1 MSQKENNSKVVEERV
16 VQMTFDNAQFERNTK
31 QTMSTLDKLKAKL
44 NFTDSAK
51 SLDTFNQASKK
62 FNLDGVSAAVQD
74 CTQKLDFWYIS
85 GKRAIENLTDI
96 AMNAGMKITKALT
109 VEPVFTG
116 FSEYETKINAVQTI
130 MANVSSKGKSI
141 EEVNDVLDELNLY
154 ADKTIYNFAQ
164 MTKNIGTFT
173 SAGVDLQVSADAI
186 QGISNLAA
194 STGSNVQQAN
204 TAMYQLSQALA
215 AGALKLQDWN
225 SVVNAGMGGELFQEG
240 LKQTAREFGIDV
252 DSMIEKTGSFR
263 ESLKEGWIT
272 TDVLTTTLNKFTV
285 KGAEEYAQRMLE
297 SGQYT
302 MEQAEALKEQ
312 AAMMEGAA
320 TEVKT
325 FTQLWDTLKESAQ
338 SGWTET
344 WQTIIG
350 DFEEAKDFLTNL
362 NDRFSSV
369 INVFS
374 EARNSLLKG
383 ALSNQGSWDQFYE
396 RLETAGV
403 SVEDFQN
410 RVAELVKADG
420 VNYEELIEQYGSI
433 EEVFRSGEISSEY
446 FRLALRGMSK
456 ESEALIDT
464 TGRAADRLGYFQQ
477 MVDEVWRGDW
487 DAGVARIEKL
497 TAANH
502 DYEAIQELVNKTVDG
517 HRLALTELGAAQMR
531 ATGYTEEEIEA
542 IRQLAQEAEEGGGE
556 LSDLI
561 DMLTVPDGR
570 TLIIE
575 TVYNTLD
582 AIGNICRSVGEAFST
597 AFDPLTSADL
607 FGVIYW
613 INQLSA
619 KLLAFTEENMEPLT
633 RTLSGVFSILSA
645 IKYIMSSGIRLA
657 LNIVSALLGNLNF
670 TLLDATAT
678 IGDYLVALSNWIKE
692 HDIVNTVMEKIGP
705 TLVIV
710 GDKIRALMDLLRDSE
725 GLPQKL
731 LSGLT
736 SGVGFAVGAIWE
748 LINQVLSGAGGFI
761 ISYFS
766 KMDMSS
772 ISAVFDKLFKTIK
785 DKLKSLFTDGISF
798 ASSATAFMKNFIANL
813 GDAVKNLGPKVIE
826 KIKEVYENVKTWI
839 KDNFDPGQLI
849 GMAFIFSIFRILDRM
864 SSLAEAF
871 SSPFEALGGLFESL
885 TKVIENFGAVLVGVK
900 IKLIASSIT
909 SLALSLALLGGI
921 IWLLGTQLS
930 GAEIIKANAAIW
942 SLGLLIAGLMA
953 LTIVLSNTANAAGGV
968 NWALILSLAHGLL
981 VMSASLFLLSKIKTN
996 ELGTAIVGMSA
1007 IVISL
1012 IVLMKQMK
1020 IAMTLGDAKSIFAL
1034 SVFLQSFAGA
1044 LLLLVGVVK
1053 LTTMMSMN
1061 EIGRGLTFMLGCE
1074 VLITGFIGITRLVG
1088 RGSIKH
1094 AGKAML
1100 EITASMLL
1108 IIGIVKLAAGLGIK
1122 ETGKAVVVLGE
1133 IMGLIALVLLV
1144 TKIGGEAKSGFALMK
1159 VVGAIAVMALVIR
1172 LLGNIGER
1180 ETHKAL
1186 NIIKRISNIFMKLI
1200 AASLFGGEH
1209 AGKFGIMML
1218 SLSGSI
1224 LILTG
1229 AIWAL
1234 GNIKMSHIIKGELA
1248 VTALIFLLRMI
1259 IQSTKDA
1266 TDVSKTVLMIGMAM
1280 LAIAG
1285 AVIALSFINV
1295 KKLAPAVAAMML
1307 LMGGFAYILK
1317 MAKDLNETSLKKVFK
1332 VMTMV
1337 GLIAGMA
1344 LGLAYMLTA
1353 IHDGKFADKA
1363 IGLGALIAA
1372 LGYTAAMMA
1381 RYATKF
1387 AKMATTKMALIGVI
1401 EVMAIMLAVMAVA
1414 AVILYMAGDTNTDLT
1429 TVAGIILL
1437 FGALTGAAIAI
1448 TRISGTVTKEQ
1459 MKSIVGILAS
1469 LSVVMLIL
1477 SGVLRIISAV
1487 NPEGIIMKVTAMSI
1501 LLGAMTLCGIAIN
1514 RLSEAVTKEEMQSIV
1529 GILGSLSVVM
1539 LILSAVMNIING
1551 VESDGV
1557 ITKVTAMSILL
1568 GVMTVCAI
1576 AIQKFAKDGPEWDD
1590 WGRAILSIAA
1600 LAIIAHIIVELVVK
1614 PMDDLNTSGLITKFA
1629 ALSLLLGVMTIC
1641 AIAIQKFGKDGPEWS
1656 DWGRTLLS
1664 IAGLAVVAHMIV
1676 ELVMKPLDG
1685 LNATGMIAKITALS
1699 ELMGVLTLCSIAI
1712 VKFGSGGS
1720 FAKMLPALL
1729 NLVIVGAVAAG
1740 IVRFIMEPLSKIE
1753 LTGLVTKMRSLEE
1766 FLGVMTIVSGVMG
1779 AFGLLGPEVLLGAVL
1794 LLAIGAA
1801 IEVLIL
1807 LFAKMLGPQLPA
1819 LGANIGAFGMGI
1831 LPFVTAMNSIN
1842 ETAVSGC
1849 EAVSKMFLTLFA
1861 ASMMDAF
1868 TQILTLGSG
1877 GMFDTMEN
1885 TLVSL
1890 GKAVVALNDI
1900 IAGKIDPEAVNS
1912 AALIGMMLAALYD
1925 NIPREGG
1932 LLSFDWLLGAKDIK
1946 DFGDDLAS
1954 FAVGITTFAS
1964 KCEGAK
1970 GLHKASIQ
1978 AVCDA
1983 ILIVIDMAK
1992 QIPNDGGLWGA
2003 IAGNNDIKKFGDKI
2017 VDFADS
2023 VIDFND
2029 KIKDQNI
2036 KSENFQSMV
2045 DAVTLIIK
2053 MAQIIPNN
2061 GGLLGQVFGNNDIDE
2076 WSSKLPDF
2084 ATNVKNFAEN
2094 ASEITM
2100 KPDDLAPIIE
2110 CVSGIIAMSKTIDND
2125 GGVLGWL
2132 LGENDLKSFGEQL
2145 KDFGGS
2151 LVAFNNTITADGV
2164 KLDTSAFKKAVSCT
2178 ESMTAVMDA
2187 MPETTLIDAIIG
2199 TEEIK
2204 IKSFKKIAP
2213 MLAEVV
2219 NEFAKTLSTATITE
2233 ADANKSSYLASV
2245 TASLKTMSSSM
2256 PTEDEMN
2263 KVIDGGKVIVNNKS
2277 TMVSLGGALK
2287 EYSKSMQG
2295 LDTNQLNGSI
2305 TSLQMI
2311 ISALTSM
2318 SGVDFEK
2325 VDSFKESLGKVG
2337 SDVCQKFADAFEKSY
2352 EKIQE
2357 KVNGLVDTAEQVFKN
2372 RSYLW
2377 KVYGKRIPDGLKDAI
2392 SEGQDGVKTSLVNL
2406 IIYGGNAMQDE
2417 RKWFVEIG
2425 QNMMNGF
2432 TQGIY
2437 DKRGQAENAARTV
2450 ANAAANIMREALKIH
2465 SPSRVMQEIGEY
2477 TGMGFVNGLNAYVAT
2492 AEESGADMAE
2502 GVQDSINYII
2512 SQIYDAFENRD
2523 LTPTIT
2529 PVLDLTNVNSDLDA
2543 FRTAIG
2549 DTPIG
2554 ITSASTGNDD
2564 ISRDILDV
2572 LTQLNKKI
2580 DDMGGDTYNFG
2591 NIEYSDDSNIS
2602 NAVKQLVNAVSV
2614 ARRT

>member
-130 MANVSSKGKSI
+130 MANVSSKGKSL
-141 EEVNDVLDELNLY
+141 EEVNEVLDELNLY

-173 SAGVDLQVSADAI
+173 AAGVDLQVSADAI

-194 STGSNVQQAN
+194 STGSNAQQAS

-225 SVVNAGMGGELFQEG
+225 SVVNAGMGGEMFQEG
-240 LKQTAREFGIDV
+240 LKQTAKEFGIDV
-252 DSMIEKTGSFR
+252 DSMIEKAGSFR

-312 AAMMEGAA
+312 AAMMEDAA
-320 TEVKT
+320 TKVKT

-344 WQTIIG
+344 WQLLIG
-350 DFEEAKDFLTNL
+350 DFEEAKDFLSNL

-374 EARNSLLKG
+374 EARNNLLRG
-383 ALSNQGSWDQFYE
+383 ALSNQGSWDQFYT
-396 RLETAGV
+396 RLENAGV
-403 SVEDFQN
+403 ATDLFKDKVVEL
-410 RVAELVKADG
+410 AKADG
-420 VNYEELIEQYGSI
+420 VNFDELADKYETFDEIM
-433 EEVFRSGEISSEY
+433 RSGEVSSDY
-446 FRLALRGMSK
+446 LRKALKELSK
-456 ESEALIDT
+456 ESEELRDT
-464 TGRAADRLGYFQQ
+464 TGRSADRLGYFQQ

-531 ATGYTEEEIEA
+531 ATGYTEEEIKS
-542 IRQLAQEAEEGGGE
+542 IQRLAKEAEEGGGE

-561 DMLTVPDGR
+561 DMMSLPDGR

-582 AIGNICRSVGEAFST
+582 AIGNICHSVGEAFKT

-633 RTLSGVFSILSA
+633 RTLSGVFAMLSA
-645 IKYIMSSGIRLA
+645 VKYIMSSGIRLA
-657 LNIVSALLGNLNF
+657 LNIISALLGNLNF
-670 TLLDATAT
+670 TLMDATAT
-678 IGDYLVALSNWIKE
+678 IGDYLVILADWIKE

-736 SGVGFAVGAIWE
+736 TGVGFTVGAIWE

-761 ISYFS
+761 IDYFS
-766 KMDMSS
+766 KMDMSG

-826 KIKEVYENVKTWI
+826 KIKEVYENIKTWI
-839 KDNFDPGQLI
+839 KDNFDPGQI
-849 GMAFIFSIFRILDRM
+849 MGAAFILSVFRILDRI

-885 TKVIENFGAVLVGVK
+885 TGVIEDLGDVLVGVK
-900 IKLIASSIT
+900 IKLIASSVT
-909 SLALSLALLGGI
+909 SLAISLALLGGV

-930 GAEIIKANAAIW
+930 GSEIIKANAAIW
-942 SLGLLIAGLMA
+942 SLGLLIGGLMA
-953 LTIVLSNTANAAGGV
+953 LSIVLSNVANVAGGV
-968 NWALILSLAHGLL
+968 NWALILSIAHGLL

-1007 IVISL
+1007 IVIAL

-1020 IAMTLGDAKSIFAL
+1020 IAMTLGDAKSILAL

-1044 LLLLVGVVK
+1044 MMLLVGVVK

-1122 ETGKAVVVLGE
+1122 ETAKAVVVLGE
-1133 IMGLIALVLLV
+1133 ILGLIALVLLV

-1159 VVGAIAVMALVIR
+1159 VVGAIAVMALVVR
-1172 LLGNIGER
+1172 LLGNIGDR

-1186 NIIKRISNIFMKLI
+1186 NIIERISNIFMKLI

-1224 LILTG
+1224 LLLTG

-1266 TDVSKTVLMIGMAM
+1266 TDVSKTVIMIGMAM
-1280 LAIAG
+1280 LAIAA
-1285 AVIALSFINV
+1285 AVIALSFIDI
-1295 KKLAPAVAAMML
+1295 KKLAPAVAAMIL

-1317 MAKDLNETSLKKVFK
+1317 MAKGLNESSLKKVFK

-1344 LGLAYMLTA
+1344 FGLAYMLTA

-1372 LGYTAAMMA
+1372 LGYAAAMMA
-1381 RYATKF
+1381 RHATKF
-1387 AKMATTKMALIGVI
+1387 AKMATTKMALLGVI
-1401 EVMAIMLAVMAVA
+1401 EVMAIMLAVMAIA

-1429 TVAGIILL
+1429 TVAGIVIL
-1437 FGALTGAAIAI
+1437 FAALTGAAVAI
-1448 TRISGTVTKEQ
+1448 TRFGNTVSIKEAT
-1459 MKSIVGILAS
+1459 GLA
-1469 LSVVMLIL
+1469 
-1477 SGVLRIISAV
+1477 
-1487 NPEGIIMKVTAMSI
+1487 I
-1501 LLGAMTLCGIAIN
+1501 LLGA
-1514 RLSEAVTKEEMQSIV
+1514 
-1529 GILGSLSVVM
+1529 LGAVM
-1539 LILSAVMNIING
+1539 LILSAVLRIIGAAN
-1551 VESDGV
+1551 VEGV
-1557 ITKVTAMSILL
+1557 IPKVGALSILMGAL
-1568 GVMTVCAI
+1568 TVCAI
-1576 AIQKFAKDGPEWDD
+1576 AITKLANTEFDPKNNGMLMRTLGTIIFLGVIAAGLSKYVMEPLSSVESGGLLTKIGGLVILLAAISACSLAITKMSKDAGNWED
-1590 WGRAILSIAA
+1590 WGKAVLSMVILSI
-1600 LAIIAHIIVELVVK
+1600 IAHVL
-1614 PMDDLNTSGLITKFA
+1614 
-1629 ALSLLLGVMTIC
+1629 
-1641 AIAIQKFGKDGPEWS
+1641 
-1656 DWGRTLLS
+1656 
-1664 IAGLAVVAHMIV
+1664 V
-1676 ELVMKPLDG
+1676 ELVMKPMSEIDVGG
-1685 LNATGMIAKITALS
+1685 LLTKITALS
-1699 ELMGVLTLCSIAI
+1699 ELMGVLTLCTIAI
-1712 VKFGSGGS
+1712 EKFGKGAS
-1720 FAKMLPALL
+1720 FGNMITALVGIALL
-1729 NLVIVGAVAAG
+1729 GVIAAG
-1740 IVRFIMEPLSKIE
+1740 IVHFIMIPMNEVDVS
-1753 LTGLVTKMRSLEE
+1753 GLVSKMRSLEE
-1766 FLGVMTIVSGVMG
+1766 FLGVLTICSGVLGGIGM
-1779 AFGLLGPEVLLGAVL
+1779 LGPNALWGAVL
-1794 LLAIGAA
+1794 LLAVGV
-1801 IEVLIL
+1801 VLEGLIW
-1807 LFAKMLGPQLPA
+1807 LFNQFIGPQLPA
-1819 LGANIGAFGMGI
+1819 LGANIAGFGMNI
-1831 LPFVTAMNSIN
+1831 LPFVAVMKSID
-1842 ETAVSGC
+1842 ETAINGC
-1849 EAVSKMFLTLFA
+1849 KAISDMLMTLFT
-1861 ASMMDAF
+1861 ASMLDIL
-1868 TQILTLGSG
+1868 TQILTFGQR
-1877 GMFDTMEN
+1877 GMFDSMEDVL
-1885 TLVSL
+1885 TGL
-1890 GKAVVALNDI
+1890 GHAVVALNDI

-1912 AALIGMMLAALYD
+1912 AALIGNMLAALYD
-1925 NIPREGG
+1925 TIPREGG
-1932 LLSFDWLLGAKDIK
+1932 LLNFDWLLGSKNIG
-1946 DFGDDLAS
+1946 DFGDDLAA
-1954 FAVGITTFAS
+1954 FAEGITAFAGKCTGVNGVDKS
-1964 KCEGAK
+1964 KVE
-1970 GLHKASIQ
+1970 Q
-1978 AVCDA
+1978 VCDA
-1983 ILIVIDMAK
+1983 AIVIIEMAK
-1992 QIPNDGGLWGA
+1992 QIPNGGGLWGA
-2003 IAGNNDIKKFGDKI
+2003 IAGNNDLDKFGEKMSAFAQSI
-2017 VDFADS
+2017 VDF
-2023 VIDFND
+2023 ND
-2029 KIKDQNI
+2029 TIKEQDI
-2036 KSENFQSMV
+2036 KAENFQSMV
-2045 DAVTLIIK
+2045 DAVKLVIDI
-2053 MAQIIPNN
+2053 AQVIPNN
-2061 GGLLGQVFGNNDIDE
+2061 GGLLGKVFGNNDIDE

-2084 ATNVKNFAEN
+2084 ATNVKDFATN
-2094 ASEITM
+2094 ASGITL
-2100 KPDDLAPIIE
+2100 KSEDIAPMLECVGMIIE
-2110 CVSGIIAMSKTIDND
+2110 MSKNIDND

-2151 LVAFNNTITADGV
+2151 LVAFNDTITAEGV
-2164 KLDTSAFKKAVSCT
+2164 NLDTGAFKKAVSCT

-2187 MPETTLIDAIIG
+2187 MPETTLIDALIG
-2199 TEEIK
+2199 TDEIK

-2213 MLAEVV
+2213 LLAEVV
-2219 NEFAKTLSTATITE
+2219 NEFATALSEGTITE
-2233 ADANKSSYLASV
+2233 ADANKSKYLATV
-2245 TASLKTMSSSM
+2245 TESLKTMSTQM
-2256 PTEDEMN
+2256 PTQEEMDT
-2263 KVIDGGKVIVNNKS
+2263 VIDGGKVIVNNKT
-2277 TMVSLGGALK
+2277 TMVNLGKALT
-2287 EYSKSMQG
+2287 EYSKSMQNLDEGHLSAG
-2295 LDTNQLNGSI
+2295 LTGLN
-2305 TSLQMI
+2305 MI
-2311 ISALTSM
+2311 VSALTGL
-2318 SGVDFEK
+2318 SGVDFSK

-2337 SDVCQKFADAFEKSY
+2337 SDVCQKFADAFDGSY
-2352 EKIQE
+2352 DKIQTS
-2357 KVNGLVDTAEQVFKN
+2357 VNGLVDTAEQIFKN

-2392 SEGQDGVKTSLVNL
+2392 TEKQEDVKIALTNMM
-2406 IIYGGNAMQDE
+2406 IYAGNAITGQ
-2417 RKWFVEIG
+2417 KNWFKILG
-2425 QNMMNGF
+2425 MNTMYGLID
-2432 TQGIY
+2432 GIY
-2437 DKRGQAENAARTV
+2437 EKRWEVENAARDV
-2450 ANAAANIMREALKIH
+2450 ANSAANVMREALKIN
-2465 SPSRVMQEIGEY
+2465 SPSRVMREIGEY

-2492 AEESGADMAE
+2492 AEESGVDMAE

-2512 SQIYDAFENRD
+2512 SEIYDAFENRD

-2529 PVLDLTNVNSDLDA
+2529 PVLDLTNVTSDLDT
-2543 FRTAIG
+2543 FRAAIG
-2549 DTPIG
+2549 GTPIG
-2554 ITSASTGNDD
+2554 VATTSMANED